1 MLVSF
6 SKNIFLQLYCRIENK
21 IINIDGKR
29 WRNGRHKCRCHVCGK
44 VLDSKKDKYSPKEC
58 GWMRL
63 KDRKIYDPWICHSC
77 LEHYKHGKWNVLDD
91 CSNAG
96 VYCSECG
103 KKVYRSDYAN
113 QKVQSNF
120 CPNCGAKMDAI

>member
-1 MLVSF
+1 MVVSF
-6 SKNIFLQLYCRIENK
+6 SRNIFLQLYCRIENK

-58 GWMRL
+58 GWKRL

-77 LEHYKHGKWNVLDD
+77 LEHHRENWIKRITDEK
-91 CSNAG
+91 
-96 VYCSECG
+96 
-103 KKVYRSDYAN
+103 
-113 QKVQSNF
+113 
-120 CPNCGAKMDAI
+120 

>member
-1 MLVSF
+1 MADINVDVMHVARFWIL
-6 SKNIFLQLYCRIENK
+6 RK
-21 IINIDGKR
+21 ISI
-29 WRNGRHKCRCHVCGK
+29 VQ
-44 VLDSKKDKYSPKEC
+44 KKC

-77 LEHYKHGKWNVLDD
+77 LEHYKHGKWNVLDN

-113 QKVQSNF
+113 QKVKSNF
-120 CPNCGAKMDAI
+120 CQHCGAKMDVN

>member
-1 MLVSF
+1 MVVSF
-6 SKNIFLQLYCRIENK
+6 SRNIFLQLYCRIENK

-77 LEHYKHGKWNVLDD
+77 LEHYKHGKWNNTNIEFIRCKNWLDL
-91 CSNAG
+91 N
-96 VYCSECG
+96 
-103 KKVYRSDYAN
+103 N
-113 QKVQSNF
+113 QICLIERF
-120 CPNCGAKMDAI
+120 